1 MPLRSPA
8 KRSTMIGRNTM
19 PVRVGVSF
27 DGFVGTGEAIALAQ
41 RAVEA
46 GARSL
51 WMAEHLGYREAIATC
66 MAFALKAPGPMLV
79 PTAVSPYLWHPMPTA
94 MAMATL
100 EEMAPGC
107 AAIAIGAGN
116 PLFLAE
122 SGRAVEKPVRA
133 MREFA
138 EALRKLWS
146 GEAVHVDG
154 TFVKLSGAR
163 LAFLPSASIPIY
175 IAAIGPDML
184 RLAGRIGDG
193 VVLSAGLSTESVRQS
208 IAACAEGARRD
219 GRDLS
224 KFRRAGYLFFGVSH
238 HAKEA
243 LNAVR
248 EKLAFVMRNKFLGAN
263 IKASGIPLDQEAVIA
278 AIARRDIAGATA
290 LVPDEAV
297 EAFGIAGTPQHCS
310 TRLRDFIDAG
320 LNEPVLGLLGS
331 ADNCLLALN
340 VMREFTQT

>member
-1 MPLRSPA
+1 
-8 KRSTMIGRNTM
+8 M

-27 DGFVGTGEAIALAQ
+27 DGFVRTADAIALAQ
-41 RAVEA
+41 RAVAA
-46 GARSL
+46 GASSL

-66 MAFALKAPGPMLV
+66 VAFAIKTPGPMLV

-100 EEMAPGC
+100 DEVAPGC

-122 SGRAVEKPVRA
+122 AGRAIEKPVRA
-133 MREFA
+133 MREFT
-138 EALRKLWS
+138 EALRKLWT

-154 TFVKLSGAR
+154 EFVRLAGAR
-163 LAFLPSASIPIY
+163 LAFKPSAPIPIY

-193 VVLSAGLSTESVRQS
+193 VVLSAGLSTDSVRRS
-208 IAACAEGARRD
+208 IAACTEGAGKE

-224 KFRRAGYLFFGVSH
+224 QFRRAGYLFFGVSH
-238 HAKEA
+238 DAKEA
-243 LNAVR
+243 IDAVR
-248 EKLAFVMRNKFLGAN
+248 QKLAFVMRNKFLGAN
-263 IKASGIPLDQEAVIA
+263 IKASGIAVDQEAIIA
-278 AIARRDIAGATA
+278 AIARRDIAGAAA

-297 EAFGIAGTPQHCS
+297 EAFGIAGTPQRCS
-310 TRLRDFIDAG
+310 KRLRDFIDAG
-320 LNEPVLGLLGS
+320 INEPVLGLLGS
-331 ADNCLLALN
+331 AENCLLALD
-340 VMREFTQT
+340 VMREFAHT

>member
-1 MPLRSPA
+1 MR
-8 KRSTMIGRNTM
+8 I
-19 PVRVGVSF
+19 GVSF
-27 DGFVGTGEAIALAQ
+27 DGFVTTGEAVALAR
-41 RAVEA
+41 RAVAA

-66 MAFALKAPGPMLV
+66 MAFALKAPGAILV

-100 EEMAPGC
+100 DEVAPGRV
-107 AAIAIGAGN
+107 AIAIGAGN

-138 EALRKLWS
+138 RALRALWS
-146 GEAVHVDG
+146 GEGVHADG
-154 TFVKLSGAR
+154 EFVRLAGAR
-163 LAFLPSASIPIY
+163 LALRPSAPMPIY

-193 VVLSAGLSTESVRQS
+193 VVLSAGLSTDSVRRSLAQ
-208 IAACAEGARRD
+208 CAEGACKDNRELRN
-219 GRDLS
+219 
-224 KFRRAGYLFFGVSH
+224 FRRAGYLFFGASH
-238 HAKEA
+238 DPTEA
-243 LNAVR
+243 RDAVR

-263 IKASGIPLDQEAVIA
+263 IRASGIAVDQEAVIA
-278 AIARRDIAGATA
+278 AIVRRDLAAAAA

-297 EAFGIAGTPQHCS
+297 EAFAIAGTPQHCS

-320 LNEPVLGLLGS
+320 LDEPVLGLLGS
-331 ADNCLLALN
+331 PENCSLGLD
-340 VMREFTQT
+340 VMREFT